1 MGLLQL
7 GIFEVVNKTFG
18 NIRCVKVQGAF
29 KPFIEHTPKKHT
41 KQNRAQVRRKCSQHQ
56 QVSPEDG
63 VIGQLTEALAHTR
76 CTTQVLLQQVRE
88 DL

>member
-1 MGLLQL
+1 MLLL
-7 GIFEVVNKTFG
+7 SHLLNMHKMSMTNNPGCWSKGNVPNTNK
-18 NIRCVKVQGAF
+18 
-29 KPFIEHTPKKHT
+29 
-41 KQNRAQVRRKCSQHQ
+41 
-56 QVSPEDG
+56 VSPEDG